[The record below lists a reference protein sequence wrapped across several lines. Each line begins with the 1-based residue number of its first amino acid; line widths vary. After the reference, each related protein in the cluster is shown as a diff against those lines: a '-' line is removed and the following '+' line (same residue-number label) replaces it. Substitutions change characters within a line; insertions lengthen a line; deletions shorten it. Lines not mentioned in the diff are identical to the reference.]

1 MLKLQGRS
9 GSRKLPEKWGKFFP
23 KQSKSKDG
31 EREVGEVSK
40 GPIMKDTMF
49 RSQDFTPRA
58 VQTPWVVFC

>member
-1 MLKLQGRS
+1 M
-9 GSRKLPEKWGKFFP
+9 
-23 KQSKSKDG
+23 
-31 EREVGEVSK
+31 SK